1 MISRTYVEIKL
12 FEGICIW
19 SFLISQTNSGE
30 LSYIV
35 FYITV
40 LSSMHCYDKKTAY
53 CAEQAML
60 KIALKLIGISNCHI
74 QYMSGTQRKCGLELP
89 IRNHQAERFSEK
101 WRDKGL
107 LCDRLSCTLSVRTLT
122 IFFLILIEARQMFWK
137 CMWKGSDACAK
148 ILLGLKIEQPKVA
161 WWLLCIISTSSF
173 IHHFKLF
180 FIALTPFFSFLSV
193 EFFQVDFYQ
202 GLEVVKTGK
211 SNWECY
217 LLSTDPVS
225 LSRWKFPSNKA
236 FLSLLCMY
244 WGELKVQWLRY

>member
-40 LSSMHCYDKKTAY
+40 LSSMHYYDKKTAY

-107 LCDRLSCTLSVRTLT
+107 LCDRLSCTSSVRTLT
-122 IFFLILIEARQMFWK
+122 IFFFNLNWGQTNVLEMY
-137 CMWKGSDACAK
+137 
-148 ILLGLKIEQPKVA
+148 
-161 WWLLCIISTSSF
+161 
-173 IHHFKLF
+173 
-180 FIALTPFFSFLSV
+180 V
-193 EFFQVDFYQ
+193 ERFRCVCKNITWVENWTTQSC
-202 GLEVVKTGK
+202 LMAVV
-211 SNWECY
+211 Y
-217 LLSTDPVS
+217 H
-225 LSRWKFPSNKA
+225 
-236 FLSLLCMY
+236 
-244 WGELKVQWLRY
+244 

>member
-74 QYMSGTQRKCGLELP
+74 RYMSGTQRKCGLELP

-122 IFFLILIEARQMFWK
+122 IFFFNLNWGQTNVLEMY
-137 CMWKGSDACAK
+137 
-148 ILLGLKIEQPKVA
+148 
-161 WWLLCIISTSSF
+161 
-173 IHHFKLF
+173 
-180 FIALTPFFSFLSV
+180 V
-193 EFFQVDFYQ
+193 ERFRCVCKNITWVENWTTQSC
-202 GLEVVKTGK
+202 LMAVV
-211 SNWECY
+211 Y
-217 LLSTDPVS
+217 H
-225 LSRWKFPSNKA
+225 
-236 FLSLLCMY
+236 
-244 WGELKVQWLRY
+244 

>member
-1 MISRTYVEIKL
+1 MWINTNLEVSICGYLPINSGRSFLTLFHNRMISRTYVEIKL

-40 LSSMHCYDKKTAY
+40 LSSMHYYDKKTAY

-122 IFFLILIEARQMFWK
+122 IFFFNLNWGQTNVLEMY
-137 CMWKGSDACAK
+137 
-148 ILLGLKIEQPKVA
+148 
-161 WWLLCIISTSSF
+161 
-173 IHHFKLF
+173 
-180 FIALTPFFSFLSV
+180 V
-193 EFFQVDFYQ
+193 ERFRCVCKNITWVENWTTQSC
-202 GLEVVKTGK
+202 LMAVV
-211 SNWECY
+211 Y
-217 LLSTDPVS
+217 H
-225 LSRWKFPSNKA
+225 
-236 FLSLLCMY
+236 
-244 WGELKVQWLRY
+244 

>member
-1 MISRTYVEIKL
+1 MWINTNLEVSICGYLPINSGRSFLTLLHNRMISRTYVEIKL

-40 LSSMHCYDKKTAY
+40 LSSMYYYDKKTAY
-53 CAEQAML
+53 CAEQALL

-122 IFFLILIEARQMFWK
+122 IFF
-137 CMWKGSDACAK
+137 
-148 ILLGLKIEQPKVA
+148 
-161 WWLLCIISTSSF
+161 
-173 IHHFKLF
+173 
-180 FIALTPFFSFLSV
+180 
-193 EFFQVDFYQ
+193 
-202 GLEVVKTGK
+202 
-211 SNWECY
+211 
-217 LLSTDPVS
+217 
-225 LSRWKFPSNKA
+225 
-236 FLSLLCMY
+236 
-244 WGELKVQWLRY
+244 